1 MYIYGKIPSTANKT
15 GAAQVARKGEKTMY
29 YNYLEAVKE
38 DVKEYI
44 KDNVNLEEYRGNR
57 DGLEEELNDTL
68 WIDDSVT
75 GNASGSYTFSRC
87 RAAEY
92 VMADSDTVSEALR
105 EFCIEAETI
114 ADKFLSQD
122 WEYFDVTARCY
133 VLCQAI
139 GEALDEL
146 EEAGVFEELEEQEEQ
161 EETAG
166 ALDRIA
172 AAMKE
177 GFQDIADRAGAAAAD
192 PQPVAQ

>member
-1 MYIYGKIPSTANKT
+1 
-15 GAAQVARKGEKTMY
+15 MY

-75 GNASGSYTFSRC
+75 GNASGSYTFSRYK
-87 RAAEY
+87 AAEY
-92 VMADSDTVSEALR
+92 VMEDSDTVSEALR

-114 ADKFLSQD
+114 ADKFLARD

-133 VLCQAI
+133 VLGAAI
-139 GEALDEL
+139 YEVMEEL
-146 EEAGVFEELEEQEEQ
+146 EGAGAFEELEEQEE
-161 EETAG
+161 EKPELWT
-166 ALDRIA
+166 
-172 AAMKE
+172 E
-177 GFQDIADRAGAAAAD
+177 
-192 PQPVAQ
+192 